1 MYGTA
6 IMAGSLALASA
17 WAGWTLNAM
26 YMGERVQAMKTEMA
40 ELKTEYATKQAQA
53 VEKAH
58 AETIRL
64 QTQADEAARKS
75 AARQAKMADDL
86 RRSDTALGLLHSAA
100 DTAISAAQ
108 DSFAACQSNAAAL
121 AVVSTECGSA
131 VNSLARDAQG
141 WFNESVML
149 RDAWPK

>member
-26 YMGERVQAMKTEMA
+26 YTGERVQAIKTEMA
-40 ELKTEYATKQAQA
+40 ELRTEYATKQAQA

-64 QTQADEAARKS
+64 QSIKDNAEKLAAKRKS
-75 AARQAKMADDL
+75 D
-86 RRSDTALGLLHSAA
+86 
-100 DTAISAAQ
+100 
-108 DSFAACQSNAAAL
+108 
-121 AVVSTECGSA
+121 
-131 VNSLARDAQG
+131 LARDVAAGRDVLIRLSHAAEGALLAAKADHASCLVNAEAFADVFGQCRIR
-141 WFNESVML
+141 L
-149 RDAWPK
+149 REVAEAADGHQQDSQKLVEAWPQ

>member
-26 YMGERVQAMKTEMA
+26 YMSEKIAN
-40 ELKTEYATKQAQA
+40 LKTEYATAQVRA

-64 QTQADEAARKS
+64 QDRKDAAEKL
-75 AARQAKMADDL
+75 AAKRQ
-86 RRSDTALGLLHSAA
+86 SD
-100 DTAISAAQ
+100 
-108 DSFAACQSNAAAL
+108 
-121 AVVSTECGSA
+121 
-131 VNSLARDAQG
+131 LARDVAAGRDVLVRLSHSAEGALLATKADHASCLVNAEAFADVFGQCR
-141 WFNESVML
+141 VRL
-149 RDAWPK
+149 REVAEAADGHQQDSQKLVEAWPQ